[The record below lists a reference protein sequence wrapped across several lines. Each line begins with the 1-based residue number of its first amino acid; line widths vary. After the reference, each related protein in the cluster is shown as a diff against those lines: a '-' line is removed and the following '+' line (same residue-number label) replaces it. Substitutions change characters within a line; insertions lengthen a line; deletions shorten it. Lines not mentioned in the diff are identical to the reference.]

1 MMQLQMRRWD
11 TFSEEAGMRILS
23 GIGNGALWLLK
34 GIGRVILFLLNMVLN
49 VAKLILLLFSLILRI
64 FMAFVRAGTP

>member
-1 MMQLQMRRWD
+1 
-11 TFSEEAGMRILS
+11 MRILS
-23 GIGNGALWLLK
+23 GIRNGALWLLK